1 MTVVA
6 EPFSTAADDAGRK
19 GHAPGGGSAGMQVF
33 SRIDGRYDAAGI
45 LLITDKEQ
53 IL

>member
-1 MTVVA
+1 M
-6 EPFSTAADDAGRK
+6 R
-19 GHAPGGGSAGMQVF
+19 GGNAMLQEGLPACRFF